1 MTSWRD
7 FWIGMFFAIL
17 CLTWLCSMII
27 ALAALVIGVG

>member
-17 CLTWLCSMII
+17 CLTWICSMII
-27 ALAALVIGVG
+27 ALAILINGGF